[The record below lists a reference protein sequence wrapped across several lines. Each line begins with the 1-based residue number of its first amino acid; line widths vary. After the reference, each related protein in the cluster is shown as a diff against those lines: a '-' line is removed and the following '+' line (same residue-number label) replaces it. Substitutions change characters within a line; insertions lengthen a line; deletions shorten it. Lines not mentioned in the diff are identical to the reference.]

1 MLNMSFVQHSDVFR
15 SRTMII
21 YAILILMLCII
32 YKLKINQSAYF
43 NHVNFAT
50 LFFGNLVLALQLVSF
65 CIINAQLFEM
75 DVRAIVATFIIYSFS
90 TYLHWLAI
98 PWPTGIQYIFVFIS
112 PFVAAHSIFQV
123 GNISLVTA
131 WQPNMV
137 SHF

>member
-21 YAILILMLCII
+21 YAILILLLCII

-65 CIINAQLFEM
+65 CIMNAQLFEVN
-75 DVRAIVATFIIYSFS
+75 VRAIVATFIIYSLS
-90 TYLHWLAI
+90 TYLHSLAI
-98 PWPTGIQYIFVFIS
+98 PWPAGIQ
-112 PFVAAHSIFQV
+112 
-123 GNISLVTA
+123 
-131 WQPNMV
+131 
-137 SHF
+137 